1 MSNLERITVQSQC
14 VKIPD
19 IKYIKNYNNP
29 DGKVVKLQM
38 TKVSS
43 DNGQPR
49 AGQCRF
55 LLQSPPNDS
64 AL

>member
-19 IKYIKNYNNP
+19 IKYVKNYNNP

-43 DNGQPR
+43 DNDQ
-49 AGQCRF
+49 
-55 LLQSPPNDS
+55 L
-64 AL
+64 